1 MRTHAERRPTE
12 FEKRPFPMH
21 FLAALRRCRSGSLMT
36 PPDHASITYTPY
48 R

>member
-12 FEKRPFPMH
+12 FEKQYLPAH
-21 FLAALRRCRSGSLMT
+21 FIAALRRCRSGLLTT